1 MYRDIEDEDELLY
14 GESGPQ
20 TDIIAQSAYEL
31 LSAQYRGTSWLVFI
45 IAIQINIIE
54 KLLFLT
60 PRKLELIYFNDIYR
74 WKKYMHPIKPTF
86 WLFLT
91 RDNGHFEIYSI
102 PDFQLS
108 YLVPGIGTGL
118 LVLGDSLNAVP
129 TLAQPDQQQQY
140 SNSTSGK
147 IFLL

>member
-1 MYRDIEDEDELLY
+1 
-14 GESGPQ
+14 
-20 TDIIAQSAYEL
+20 
-31 LSAQYRGTSWLVFI
+31 
-45 IAIQINIIE
+45 
-54 KLLFLT
+54 
-60 PRKLELIYFNDIYR
+60 
-74 WKKYMHPIKPTF
+74 MHQIKPTY

-118 LVLGDSLNAVP
+118 SVLADSLNAAP

-140 SNSTSGK
+140 SNSTSG
-147 IFLL
+147 